1 VGVLVFGWPF
11 LSTLLRLLLKKKELY
26 ERRFTAKSNATTFS
40 IEYIPLT
47 TNRVDQPHKKEE
59 EEEQTPRTS
68 RGKAMTTWSSPRAMV
83 NAASTRTASSSF
95 KSWKSRATTKT
106 TTMTAT
112 RRRSVGTTND
122 DDRRLDCRHRHRHR
136 TRASADGNAANN
148 MSDVAALD
156 GLINQLLNAH
166 GESDDMLQKVCIEN
180 IMAFDQQMW
189 LRMASRIDNVNTDEE
204 KDAITDVMSKCMKI
218 IEATLKKAEETIDR
232 SSEQLQR
239 IISAAADQTTM
250 EFDVPLKADALKR
263 MEAEVKNCTVDEGM
277 LNTAYAW
284 IRKSDEDKLDGMVHI
299 LQKFLQ
305 LYAAREL
312 NKNKAPLDELL
323 GCSNTDDWPVVFQK
337 LVNEGYGEVAFT
349 KELQQRMEE
358 VVLGLTNGSYAQRV
372 QAEYLKE
379 VEERSREYF
388 KQV

>member
-1 VGVLVFGWPF
+1 M
-11 LSTLLRLLLKKKELY
+11 
-26 ERRFTAKSNATTFS
+26 TT
-40 IEYIPLT
+40 
-47 TNRVDQPHKKEE
+47 
-59 EEEQTPRTS
+59 TPTMMQ
-68 RGKAMTTWSSPRAMV
+68 KAMFGT
-83 NAASTRTASSSF
+83 ASTRTTSSS
-95 KSWKSRATTKT
+95 STSSSSSSSRKVTTKKMT
-106 TTMTAT
+106 MMMMTAKKT
-112 RRRSVGTTND
+112 TPSSSSSSKNRRRQN
-122 DDRRLDCRHRHRHR
+122 R
-136 TRASADGNAANN
+136 TAAAADSGNKNI
-148 MSDVAALD
+148 SDVAALD

-166 GESDDMLQKVCIEN
+166 GESDDVLQKVCIEN

-218 IEATLKKAEETIDR
+218 IEATLKKAEETIDQ

>member
-1 VGVLVFGWPF
+1 MMT
-11 LSTLLRLLLKKKELY
+11 STY
-26 ERRFTAKSNATTFS
+26 SATT
-40 IEYIPLT
+40 T
-47 TNRVDQPHKKEE
+47 
-59 EEEQTPRTS
+59 
-68 RGKAMTTWSSPRAMV
+68 SPRAMV
-83 NAASTRTASSSF
+83 GMASTRTTSSS
-95 KSWKSRATTKT
+95 
-106 TTMTAT
+106 MTAT
-112 RRRSVGTTND
+112 TTKKMSYYSKKMSTIRRRRNHHQQT
-122 DDRRLDCRHRHRHR
+122 
-136 TRASADGNAANN
+136 AAAADGSNSNN

-204 KDAITDVMSKCMKI
+204 KDAIADVMSKCMKI

-239 IISAAADQTTM
+239 IIAAAADQTTM

-263 MEAEVKNCTVDEGM
+263 MEAEIKNCTVDEGM
-277 LNTAYAW
+277 LNTTYAW
-284 IRKSDEDKLDGMVHI
+284 IRKSDEDKMDGMVHI

-305 LYAAREL
+305 VYAAGEL

-379 VEERSREYF
+379 VEERSKEYF

>member
-1 VGVLVFGWPF
+1 MRVIVVVVDVVGRVVRRVRRRVSGCEKCREIF
-11 LSTLLRLLLKKKELY
+11 LLFFQNEVNFIHFSLFPLKNREH
-26 ERRFTAKSNATTFS
+26 RTTM
-40 IEYIPLT
+40 T
-47 TNRVDQPHKKEE
+47 TTT
-59 EEEQTPRTS
+59 TPTMMQ
-68 RGKAMTTWSSPRAMV
+68 KAMFGT
-83 NAASTRTASSSF
+83 ASTRTTSSS
-95 KSWKSRATTKT
+95 STSSSSSSSRKVTTKKMT
-106 TTMTAT
+106 MLMTAKKT
-112 RRRSVGTTND
+112 TPSSSSSKNRRRQN
-122 DDRRLDCRHRHRHR
+122 R
-136 TRASADGNAANN
+136 TAAAADSGNKNI
-148 MSDVAALD
+148 SDVAALD

-166 GESDDMLQKVCIEN
+166 GESDDVLQKVCIEN

-204 KDAITDVMSKCMKI
+204 KDAIADVMSKCMKI

-250 EFDVPLKADALKR
+250 EFDVPLKSDALRR
-263 MEAEVKNCTVDEGM
+263 MEAEIKNCTVDEGM
-277 LNTAYAW
+277 LNTTYAW
-284 IRKSDEDKLDGMVHI
+284 IRKSDEDKMDGMVHI

-305 LYAAREL
+305 VYAAGEL

-379 VEERSREYF
+379 VEERSKEYF

>member
-1 VGVLVFGWPF
+1 MQRDFPSF
-11 LSTLLRLLLKKKELY
+11 FPKRSELY
-26 ERRFTAKSNATTFS
+26 PLFTFPLKNREHRTTM
-40 IEYIPLT
+40 T
-47 TNRVDQPHKKEE
+47 TTT
-59 EEEQTPRTS
+59 TPTMMQ
-68 RGKAMTTWSSPRAMV
+68 KAMFGT
-83 NAASTRTASSSF
+83 ASTRTTSSS
-95 KSWKSRATTKT
+95 STSSSSSSRKVTTKKMT
-106 TTMTAT
+106 MMMTAKKT
-112 RRRSVGTTND
+112 TPSSPTSKNRRRQN
-122 DDRRLDCRHRHRHR
+122 R
-136 TRASADGNAANN
+136 TAAAADGNRNI
-148 MSDVAALD
+148 SDVAALD

-166 GESDDMLQKVCIEN
+166 GESDDVLQKVCIEN

-204 KDAITDVMSKCMKI
+204 KDAIADVMSKCMKI

-250 EFDVPLKADALKR
+250 EFDVPLKSDALRR
-263 MEAEVKNCTVDEGM
+263 MEAEIKNCTVDEGM
-277 LNTAYAW
+277 LNTTYAW
-284 IRKSDEDKLDGMVHI
+284 IRKSDEDKMDGMVHI

-305 LYAAREL
+305 VYAAGEL

-323 GCSNTDDWPVVFQK
+323 GCSNTDDWPVVFRK

-379 VEERSREYF
+379 VEERSKEYF

>member
-1 VGVLVFGWPF
+1 MT
-11 LSTLLRLLLKKKELY
+11 STY
-26 ERRFTAKSNATTFS
+26 SATT
-40 IEYIPLT
+40 T
-47 TNRVDQPHKKEE
+47 
-59 EEEQTPRTS
+59 
-68 RGKAMTTWSSPRAMV
+68 SPRAMV
-83 NAASTRTASSSF
+83 GMASTRTTSSSVT
-95 KSWKSRATTKT
+95 ATTT
-106 TTMTAT
+106 TTTKMSYYSKKMSTI
-112 RRRSVGTTND
+112 RRRRNHHQQT
-122 DDRRLDCRHRHRHR
+122 
-136 TRASADGNAANN
+136 AAAADGSNSNN

-204 KDAITDVMSKCMKI
+204 KDAIADVMSKCMKI

-239 IISAAADQTTM
+239 IIAAAADQTTM

-263 MEAEVKNCTVDEGM
+263 MEAEIKNCTVDEGM
-277 LNTAYAW
+277 LNTTYAW
-284 IRKSDEDKLDGMVHI
+284 IRKSDEDKMDGMVHI

-305 LYAAREL
+305 VYAAGEL

-379 VEERSREYF
+379 VEERSKEYF

>member
-1 VGVLVFGWPF
+1 MT
-11 LSTLLRLLLKKKELY
+11 STY
-26 ERRFTAKSNATTFS
+26 SATT
-40 IEYIPLT
+40 T
-47 TNRVDQPHKKEE
+47 
-59 EEEQTPRTS
+59 
-68 RGKAMTTWSSPRAMV
+68 SPRAMV
-83 NAASTRTASSSF
+83 GMASTRTTSSSVT
-95 KSWKSRATTKT
+95 ATTRT
-106 TTMTAT
+106 TTKMSYYSKKMSTI
-112 RRRSVGTTND
+112 RRRRNHHQQT
-122 DDRRLDCRHRHRHR
+122 
-136 TRASADGNAANN
+136 AAAADGSNSNN

-189 LRMASRIDNVNTDEE
+189 LRMASRIDNVNTDED
-204 KDAITDVMSKCMKI
+204 KDAIADVMSKCMKI

-239 IISAAADQTTM
+239 IIAAAADQTTM

-263 MEAEVKNCTVDEGM
+263 MEAEIKNCTVDEGM
-277 LNTAYAW
+277 LNTTYAW
-284 IRKSDEDKLDGMVHI
+284 IRKSDEDKMDGMVHI

-305 LYAAREL
+305 VYAAGEL

-379 VEERSREYF
+379 VEERSKEYF

>member
-1 VGVLVFGWPF
+1 MVG
-11 LSTLLRLLLKKKELY
+11 
-26 ERRFTAKSNATTFS
+26 
-40 IEYIPLT
+40 
-47 TNRVDQPHKKEE
+47 
-59 EEEQTPRTS
+59 
-68 RGKAMTTWSSPRAMV
+68 M
-83 NAASTRTASSSF
+83 ASTRTTSSS
-95 KSWKSRATTKT
+95 
-106 TTMTAT
+106 MTAT
-112 RRRSVGTTND
+112 TTKKMSYYSKKMSTIRRRRNHHQQT
-122 DDRRLDCRHRHRHR
+122 
-136 TRASADGNAANN
+136 AAAADGSNSNN

-204 KDAITDVMSKCMKI
+204 KDAIADVMSKCMKI

-239 IISAAADQTTM
+239 IIAAAADQTTM

-263 MEAEVKNCTVDEGM
+263 MEAEIKNCTVDEGM
-277 LNTAYAW
+277 LNTTYAW
-284 IRKSDEDKLDGMVHI
+284 IRKSDEDKMDGMVHI

-305 LYAAREL
+305 VYAAGEL

-379 VEERSREYF
+379 VEERSKEYF

>member
-1 VGVLVFGWPF
+1 MVG
-11 LSTLLRLLLKKKELY
+11 
-26 ERRFTAKSNATTFS
+26 
-40 IEYIPLT
+40 
-47 TNRVDQPHKKEE
+47 
-59 EEEQTPRTS
+59 
-68 RGKAMTTWSSPRAMV
+68 M
-83 NAASTRTASSSF
+83 ASTRTTSSSVT
-95 KSWKSRATTKT
+95 ATTTKKMSYYSKKMST
-106 TTMTAT
+106 I
-112 RRRSVGTTND
+112 RRRRNHHQQT
-122 DDRRLDCRHRHRHR
+122 
-136 TRASADGNAANN
+136 AAAADGSNSNN

-204 KDAITDVMSKCMKI
+204 KDAIADVMSKCMKI

-239 IISAAADQTTM
+239 IIAAAADQTTM

-263 MEAEVKNCTVDEGM
+263 MEAEIKNCTVDEGM
-277 LNTAYAW
+277 LNTTYAW
-284 IRKSDEDKLDGMVHI
+284 IRKSDEDKMDGMVHI

-305 LYAAREL
+305 VYAAGEL

-379 VEERSREYF
+379 VEERSKEYF

>member
-1 VGVLVFGWPF
+1 MT
-11 LSTLLRLLLKKKELY
+11 STY
-26 ERRFTAKSNATTFS
+26 SATT
-40 IEYIPLT
+40 T
-47 TNRVDQPHKKEE
+47 
-59 EEEQTPRTS
+59 
-68 RGKAMTTWSSPRAMV
+68 SPRAMV
-83 NAASTRTASSSF
+83 GMASTRTTSSS
-95 KSWKSRATTKT
+95 
-106 TTMTAT
+106 MTAT
-112 RRRSVGTTND
+112 TTKKMSYYSKKMSTIRRRRN
-122 DDRRLDCRHRHRHR
+122 HRQQ
-136 TRASADGNAANN
+136 TAAAADGSNSNN

-204 KDAITDVMSKCMKI
+204 KDAIADVMSKCMKI

-239 IISAAADQTTM
+239 IIAAAADQTTM

-263 MEAEVKNCTVDEGM
+263 MEAEIKNCTVDEGM
-277 LNTAYAW
+277 LNTTYAW
-284 IRKSDEDKLDGMVHI
+284 IRKSDEDKMDGMVHI

-305 LYAAREL
+305 VYAAGEL

-379 VEERSREYF
+379 VEERSKEYF

>member
-1 VGVLVFGWPF
+1 MTTTPTMMQKAMFGTASARTTSSS
-11 LSTLLRLLLKKKELY
+11 STSSSSSSSRKVTTKKMTMMM
-26 ERRFTAKSNATTFS
+26 TAKKTTS
-40 IEYIPLT
+40 SSSSSSK
-47 TNRVDQPHKKEE
+47 NRRRQ
-59 EEEQTPRTS
+59 
-68 RGKAMTTWSSPRAMV
+68 
-83 NAASTRTASSSF
+83 NRTA
-95 KSWKSRATTKT
+95 A
-106 TTMTAT
+106 A
-112 RRRSVGTTND
+112 
-122 DDRRLDCRHRHRHR
+122 
-136 TRASADGNAANN
+136 ADSGNKNI
-148 MSDVAALD
+148 SDVAALD

-166 GESDDMLQKVCIEN
+166 GESDDVLQKVCIEN

-204 KDAITDVMSKCMKI
+204 KDAIADVMSKCMKI

-250 EFDVPLKADALKR
+250 EFDVPLKSDALRR
-263 MEAEVKNCTVDEGM
+263 MEAEIKNCTVDEGM
-277 LNTAYAW
+277 LNTTYAW
-284 IRKSDEDKLDGMVHI
+284 IRKSDEDKMDGMVHI

-305 LYAAREL
+305 VYAAGEL

-379 VEERSREYF
+379 VEERSKEYF

>member
-1 VGVLVFGWPF
+1 MT
-11 LSTLLRLLLKKKELY
+11 STY
-26 ERRFTAKSNATTFS
+26 SATT
-40 IEYIPLT
+40 T
-47 TNRVDQPHKKEE
+47 
-59 EEEQTPRTS
+59 
-68 RGKAMTTWSSPRAMV
+68 SPRAMV
-83 NAASTRTASSSF
+83 GMASTRTTSSS
-95 KSWKSRATTKT
+95 
-106 TTMTAT
+106 MTAT
-112 RRRSVGTTND
+112 TTKKMSYYSKKMSTIRRRRNHHQQT
-122 DDRRLDCRHRHRHR
+122 
-136 TRASADGNAANN
+136 AAAADGSNSNN

-204 KDAITDVMSKCMKI
+204 KDAIADVMSKCMKI

-239 IISAAADQTTM
+239 IIAAAANQTTM

-263 MEAEVKNCTVDEGM
+263 MEAEIKNCTVDEGM
-277 LNTAYAW
+277 LNTTYAW
-284 IRKSDEDKLDGMVHI
+284 IRKSDEDKMDGMVHI

-305 LYAAREL
+305 VYAAGEL

-379 VEERSREYF
+379 VEERSKEYF

>member
-1 VGVLVFGWPF
+1 MQKQYSSRMMRVIVVVVDVVGRVVRRVRRRVSGCEKCREIF
-11 LSTLLRLLLKKKELY
+11 LLFFQNEVNFIHFSLFPLKNRKH
-26 ERRFTAKSNATTFS
+26 RTT
-40 IEYIPLT
+40 
-47 TNRVDQPHKKEE
+47 
-59 EEEQTPRTS
+59 
-68 RGKAMTTWSSPRAMV
+68 MTTTTTPTMMQKEMIGT
-83 NAASTRTASSSF
+83 ASTRTTSSS
-95 KSWKSRATTKT
+95 STSSTSSSSSRKVTTKKMT
-106 TTMTAT
+106 MMMTAKKT
-112 RRRSVGTTND
+112 TPSSSSSKNRRRQN
-122 DDRRLDCRHRHRHR
+122 R
-136 TRASADGNAANN
+136 TAAAADSGNKNI
-148 MSDVAALD
+148 SDVAALD

-166 GESDDMLQKVCIEN
+166 GESDDVLQKVCIEN

-204 KDAITDVMSKCMKI
+204 KDAIADVMSKCMKI

-250 EFDVPLKADALKR
+250 EFDVPLKSDALRR
-263 MEAEVKNCTVDEGM
+263 MEAEIKNCTVDEGM
-277 LNTAYAW
+277 LNTTYAW
-284 IRKSDEDKLDGMVHI
+284 IRKSDEDKMDGMVHI

-305 LYAAREL
+305 VYAAGEL

-379 VEERSREYF
+379 VEERSKEYF

>member
-1 VGVLVFGWPF
+1 MT
-11 LSTLLRLLLKKKELY
+11 STY
-26 ERRFTAKSNATTFS
+26 SATT
-40 IEYIPLT
+40 T
-47 TNRVDQPHKKEE
+47 
-59 EEEQTPRTS
+59 
-68 RGKAMTTWSSPRAMV
+68 SPRAMV
-83 NAASTRTASSSF
+83 GMASTRTTSSSVT
-95 KSWKSRATTKT
+95 ATTRT
-106 TTMTAT
+106 TTKMSYYSKKMSTI
-112 RRRSVGTTND
+112 RRRRNHHQQT
-122 DDRRLDCRHRHRHR
+122 
-136 TRASADGNAANN
+136 AAAADGSNSNN

-204 KDAITDVMSKCMKI
+204 KDAIADVMSKCMKI

-250 EFDVPLKADALKR
+250 EFDVPLKSDALRR
-263 MEAEVKNCTVDEGM
+263 MEAEIKNCTVDEGM
-277 LNTAYAW
+277 LNTTYAW
-284 IRKSDEDKLDGMVHI
+284 IRKSDEDKMDGMVHI

-305 LYAAREL
+305 VYAAGEL

-379 VEERSREYF
+379 VEERSKEYF

>member
-1 VGVLVFGWPF
+1 MQRDFPSF
-11 LSTLLRLLLKKKELY
+11 FPKRSELY
-26 ERRFTAKSNATTFS
+26 PLFTFPLKNREHRTTM
-40 IEYIPLT
+40 T
-47 TNRVDQPHKKEE
+47 TTT
-59 EEEQTPRTS
+59 TPTMMQ
-68 RGKAMTTWSSPRAMV
+68 KAMFGT
-83 NAASTRTASSSF
+83 ASTRTTSSS
-95 KSWKSRATTKT
+95 STSSSSSSRKVTTKKMT
-106 TTMTAT
+106 MMMTAKKT
-112 RRRSVGTTND
+112 TPSSPTSKNRRRQN
-122 DDRRLDCRHRHRHR
+122 R
-136 TRASADGNAANN
+136 TAAAADGNRNI
-148 MSDVAALD
+148 SDVAALD
-156 GLINQLLNAH
+156 GLINQLLNAR
-166 GESDDMLQKVCIEN
+166 GESDDVLQKVCIEN

-204 KDAITDVMSKCMKI
+204 KDAIADVMSKCMKI

-250 EFDVPLKADALKR
+250 EFDVPLKSDALRR
-263 MEAEVKNCTVDEGM
+263 MEAEIKNCTVDEGM
-277 LNTAYAW
+277 LNTTYAW
-284 IRKSDEDKLDGMVHI
+284 IRKSDEDKMDGMVHI

-305 LYAAREL
+305 VYAAGEL

-379 VEERSREYF
+379 VEERSKEYF

>member
-1 VGVLVFGWPF
+1 MT
-11 LSTLLRLLLKKKELY
+11 STY
-26 ERRFTAKSNATTFS
+26 SATT
-40 IEYIPLT
+40 T
-47 TNRVDQPHKKEE
+47 
-59 EEEQTPRTS
+59 
-68 RGKAMTTWSSPRAMV
+68 SPRAMV
-83 NAASTRTASSSF
+83 GMASTRTTSSSVT
-95 KSWKSRATTKT
+95 ATTT
-106 TTMTAT
+106 TTKMSYYSKKMSTI
-112 RRRSVGTTND
+112 RRRRNHHQQT
-122 DDRRLDCRHRHRHR
+122 
-136 TRASADGNAANN
+136 AAAADGSNSNS

-189 LRMASRIDNVNTDEE
+189 LRMASRIDNVNTEEE
-204 KDAITDVMSKCMKI
+204 KDAIADVMSKCMKI

-239 IISAAADQTTM
+239 IIAAAAGQTTM

-263 MEAEVKNCTVDEGM
+263 MEAEIKNCTVDEGM
-277 LNTAYAW
+277 LNTTYAW
-284 IRKSDEDKLDGMVHI
+284 IRKSDEDKMDGMVHI

-305 LYAAREL
+305 VYAAGEL

-379 VEERSREYF
+379 VEERSKEYF

>member
-1 VGVLVFGWPF
+1 MSGCEKCREIF
-11 LSTLLRLLLKKKELY
+11 LLFFQNEVNFIHFSLFPLKNREH
-26 ERRFTAKSNATTFS
+26 RTTM
-40 IEYIPLT
+40 T
-47 TNRVDQPHKKEE
+47 TTT
-59 EEEQTPRTS
+59 TPTMMQ
-68 RGKAMTTWSSPRAMV
+68 KAMFGT
-83 NAASTRTASSSF
+83 ASTRTTSSS
-95 KSWKSRATTKT
+95 STSSSSSSRKVTTKKMT
-106 TTMTAT
+106 MMTAT
-112 RRRSVGTTND
+112 KKTTPSSSSSKNRRRQN
-122 DDRRLDCRHRHRHR
+122 R
-136 TRASADGNAANN
+136 TAAAADSGNKNI
-148 MSDVAALD
+148 SDVAALD

-166 GESDDMLQKVCIEN
+166 GESDDVLQKVCIEN

-204 KDAITDVMSKCMKI
+204 KDAIADVMSKCMKI

-250 EFDVPLKADALKR
+250 EFDVPLKSDALRR
-263 MEAEVKNCTVDEGM
+263 MEAEIKNCTVDEGM
-277 LNTAYAW
+277 LNTTYAW
-284 IRKSDEDKLDGMVHI
+284 IRKSDEDKMNGMVHI

-305 LYAAREL
+305 VYAAGEL

-379 VEERSREYF
+379 VEERSKEYF

>member
-1 VGVLVFGWPF
+1 MT
-11 LSTLLRLLLKKKELY
+11 STY
-26 ERRFTAKSNATTFS
+26 SATT
-40 IEYIPLT
+40 T
-47 TNRVDQPHKKEE
+47 
-59 EEEQTPRTS
+59 
-68 RGKAMTTWSSPRAMV
+68 SPRAMV
-83 NAASTRTASSSF
+83 GMASTRTTSSSVT
-95 KSWKSRATTKT
+95 ATTTKKMSYYSKKMST
-106 TTMTAT
+106 I
-112 RRRSVGTTND
+112 RRRRNHHQQT
-122 DDRRLDCRHRHRHR
+122 
-136 TRASADGNAANN
+136 AAAADGSNSNN

-204 KDAITDVMSKCMKI
+204 KDAIADVMSKCMKI

-239 IISAAADQTTM
+239 IIAAAADQTTM

-263 MEAEVKNCTVDEGM
+263 MEAEIKNCTVDEGM
-277 LNTAYAW
+277 LNTTYAW
-284 IRKSDEDKLDGMVHI
+284 IRKSDEDKMDGMVHI

-305 LYAAREL
+305 VYAAGEL

-379 VEERSREYF
+379 VEERSKEYF

>member
-1 VGVLVFGWPF
+1 MT
-11 LSTLLRLLLKKKELY
+11 STY
-26 ERRFTAKSNATTFS
+26 SATT
-40 IEYIPLT
+40 T
-47 TNRVDQPHKKEE
+47 
-59 EEEQTPRTS
+59 
-68 RGKAMTTWSSPRAMV
+68 SPRAMV
-83 NAASTRTASSSF
+83 GMASTRTTSSSVT
-95 KSWKSRATTKT
+95 ATTT
-106 TTMTAT
+106 TTKMSYYSKKMSTI
-112 RRRSVGTTND
+112 RRRRNHHQQT
-122 DDRRLDCRHRHRHR
+122 
-136 TRASADGNAANN
+136 AAAADGSNSNS

-204 KDAITDVMSKCMKI
+204 KDAIADVMSKCMKI

-239 IISAAADQTTM
+239 IIAAAADQTTM

-263 MEAEVKNCTVDEGM
+263 MEAEIKNCTVDEGM
-277 LNTAYAW
+277 LNTTYAW
-284 IRKSDEDKLDGMVHI
+284 IRKSDEDKMDGMVHI

-305 LYAAREL
+305 VYAAGEL

-379 VEERSREYF
+379 VEERSKEYF

>member
-1 VGVLVFGWPF
+1 MVG
-11 LSTLLRLLLKKKELY
+11 
-26 ERRFTAKSNATTFS
+26 
-40 IEYIPLT
+40 
-47 TNRVDQPHKKEE
+47 
-59 EEEQTPRTS
+59 
-68 RGKAMTTWSSPRAMV
+68 M
-83 NAASTRTASSSF
+83 ASTRTTSSS
-95 KSWKSRATTKT
+95 
-106 TTMTAT
+106 MTAT
-112 RRRSVGTTND
+112 TTKKMSYYSKKMSTIRRRRNHHQQT
-122 DDRRLDCRHRHRHR
+122 
-136 TRASADGNAANN
+136 AAAADGSNSNN

-204 KDAITDVMSKCMKI
+204 KDAIADVMSKCMKI

-239 IISAAADQTTM
+239 IIAAAANQTTM

-263 MEAEVKNCTVDEGM
+263 MEAEIKNCTVDEGM
-277 LNTAYAW
+277 LNTTYAW
-284 IRKSDEDKLDGMVHI
+284 IRKSDEDKMDGMVHI

-305 LYAAREL
+305 VYAAGEL

-379 VEERSREYF
+379 VEERSKEYF

>member
-1 VGVLVFGWPF
+1 MT
-11 LSTLLRLLLKKKELY
+11 STY
-26 ERRFTAKSNATTFS
+26 SATT
-40 IEYIPLT
+40 T
-47 TNRVDQPHKKEE
+47 
-59 EEEQTPRTS
+59 
-68 RGKAMTTWSSPRAMV
+68 SPRAMV
-83 NAASTRTASSSF
+83 GMASTRTTSSSVT
-95 KSWKSRATTKT
+95 ATTTKKMSYYSKKMST
-106 TTMTAT
+106 I
-112 RRRSVGTTND
+112 RRRRNHHQQT
-122 DDRRLDCRHRHRHR
+122 
-136 TRASADGNAANN
+136 AAAADGSNSNN

-204 KDAITDVMSKCMKI
+204 KDAIADVMSKCMKI

-239 IISAAADQTTM
+239 IIAAAANQTTM

-263 MEAEVKNCTVDEGM
+263 MEAEIKNCTVDEGM
-277 LNTAYAW
+277 LNTTYAW
-284 IRKSDEDKLDGMVHI
+284 IRKSDEDKMDGMVHI

-305 LYAAREL
+305 VYAAGEL

-379 VEERSREYF
+379 VEERSKEYF

>member
-1 VGVLVFGWPF
+1 MVG
-11 LSTLLRLLLKKKELY
+11 
-26 ERRFTAKSNATTFS
+26 
-40 IEYIPLT
+40 
-47 TNRVDQPHKKEE
+47 
-59 EEEQTPRTS
+59 
-68 RGKAMTTWSSPRAMV
+68 M
-83 NAASTRTASSSF
+83 ASTRTTSSS
-95 KSWKSRATTKT
+95 
-106 TTMTAT
+106 MTAT
-112 RRRSVGTTND
+112 TTKKMSYYSKKMSTIRRRRN
-122 DDRRLDCRHRHRHR
+122 HRQQ
-136 TRASADGNAANN
+136 TAAAADGSNSNN

-204 KDAITDVMSKCMKI
+204 KDAIADVMSKCMKI

-239 IISAAADQTTM
+239 IIAAAADQTTM

-263 MEAEVKNCTVDEGM
+263 MEAEIKNCTVDEGM
-277 LNTAYAW
+277 LNTTYAW
-284 IRKSDEDKLDGMVHI
+284 IRKSDEDKMDGMVHI

-305 LYAAREL
+305 VYAAGEL

-379 VEERSREYF
+379 VEERSKEYF

>member
-1 VGVLVFGWPF
+1 MT
-11 LSTLLRLLLKKKELY
+11 STY
-26 ERRFTAKSNATTFS
+26 SATT
-40 IEYIPLT
+40 T
-47 TNRVDQPHKKEE
+47 
-59 EEEQTPRTS
+59 
-68 RGKAMTTWSSPRAMV
+68 SPRAMV
-83 NAASTRTASSSF
+83 GMASTRTTSSSVT
-95 KSWKSRATTKT
+95 ATTRT
-106 TTMTAT
+106 TTKMSYYSKKMSTI
-112 RRRSVGTTND
+112 RRRRNHHQQT
-122 DDRRLDCRHRHRHR
+122 
-136 TRASADGNAANN
+136 AAAADGSNSNN

-204 KDAITDVMSKCMKI
+204 KDAIADVMSKCMKI

-239 IISAAADQTTM
+239 IIAAAADQTTM

-263 MEAEVKNCTVDEGM
+263 MEAEIKNCTVDEGM
-277 LNTAYAW
+277 LNTTYAW
-284 IRKSDEDKLDGMVHI
+284 IRKSDEDKMDGMVHI

-305 LYAAREL
+305 VYAAGEL

-379 VEERSREYF
+379 VEERSKEYF

>member
-1 VGVLVFGWPF
+1 MSGCEKCREIF
-11 LSTLLRLLLKKKELY
+11 LLFFQNEVNFIHFSLFPLKNREH
-26 ERRFTAKSNATTFS
+26 RTTM
-40 IEYIPLT
+40 T
-47 TNRVDQPHKKEE
+47 TTT
-59 EEEQTPRTS
+59 TPTMMQ
-68 RGKAMTTWSSPRAMV
+68 KAMFGT
-83 NAASTRTASSSF
+83 ASTRTTSSSS
-95 KSWKSRATTKT
+95 KSSSSSSRKVTTKKMT
-106 TTMTAT
+106 MMTAT
-112 RRRSVGTTND
+112 KKTTPSSSSSKNRRRQN
-122 DDRRLDCRHRHRHR
+122 R
-136 TRASADGNAANN
+136 TAAAADSGNKNI
-148 MSDVAALD
+148 SDVAALD

-166 GESDDMLQKVCIEN
+166 GESDDVLQKVCIEN

-204 KDAITDVMSKCMKI
+204 KDAIADVMSKCMKI

-250 EFDVPLKADALKR
+250 EFDVPLKSDALRR
-263 MEAEVKNCTVDEGM
+263 MEAEIKNCTVDEGM
-277 LNTAYAW
+277 LNTTYAW
-284 IRKSDEDKLDGMVHI
+284 IRKSDEDKMNGMVHI

-305 LYAAREL
+305 VYAAGEL

-379 VEERSREYF
+379 VEERSKEYF

>member
-1 VGVLVFGWPF
+1 MT
-11 LSTLLRLLLKKKELY
+11 STY
-26 ERRFTAKSNATTFS
+26 SATT
-40 IEYIPLT
+40 T
-47 TNRVDQPHKKEE
+47 
-59 EEEQTPRTS
+59 
-68 RGKAMTTWSSPRAMV
+68 SPRAMV
-83 NAASTRTASSSF
+83 GMASTRTTSSS
-95 KSWKSRATTKT
+95 
-106 TTMTAT
+106 MTAT
-112 RRRSVGTTND
+112 TTKKMSYYSKKMSTIRRRRNHHQQT
-122 DDRRLDCRHRHRHR
+122 
-136 TRASADGNAANN
+136 AAAADGSNSNN

-204 KDAITDVMSKCMKI
+204 KDAIADVMSKCMKI

-239 IISAAADQTTM
+239 IIAAAADQTTM

-263 MEAEVKNCTVDEGM
+263 MEAEIKNCTVDEGM
-277 LNTAYAW
+277 LNTTYAW
-284 IRKSDEDKLDGMVHI
+284 IRKSDEDKMDGMVHI

-305 LYAAREL
+305 VYAAGEL

-379 VEERSREYF
+379 VEERSKEYF

>member
-1 VGVLVFGWPF
+1 
-11 LSTLLRLLLKKKELY
+11 
-26 ERRFTAKSNATTFS
+26 
-40 IEYIPLT
+40 
-47 TNRVDQPHKKEE
+47 
-59 EEEQTPRTS
+59 
-68 RGKAMTTWSSPRAMV
+68 MTTWSSPRAMV

-204 KDAITDVMSKCMKI
+204 KDAIAAVMSKCMKI

-239 IISAAADQTTM
+239 IISAAADQ
-250 EFDVPLKADALKR
+250 A
-263 MEAEVKNCTVDEGM
+263 TVWLPEG
-277 LNTAYAW
+277 L
-284 IRKSDEDKLDGMVHI
+284 S
-299 LQKFLQ
+299 
-305 LYAAREL
+305 
-312 NKNKAPLDELL
+312 
-323 GCSNTDDWPVVFQK
+323 
-337 LVNEGYGEVAFT
+337 
-349 KELQQRMEE
+349 
-358 VVLGLTNGSYAQRV
+358 
-372 QAEYLKE
+372 
-379 VEERSREYF
+379 
-388 KQV
+388 

>member
-1 VGVLVFGWPF
+1 MQRDFPSF
-11 LSTLLRLLLKKKELY
+11 FPKRSELY
-26 ERRFTAKSNATTFS
+26 PLFTFPLKNREHRTTM
-40 IEYIPLT
+40 T
-47 TNRVDQPHKKEE
+47 TTT
-59 EEEQTPRTS
+59 TPTMMQ
-68 RGKAMTTWSSPRAMV
+68 KAMFGT
-83 NAASTRTASSSF
+83 ASTRTTSSS
-95 KSWKSRATTKT
+95 STSSSSSSRKVTTKKMMMMMTATKT
-106 TTMTAT
+106 TTTSSSSKN
-112 RRRSVGTTND
+112 RRRQN
-122 DDRRLDCRHRHRHR
+122 R
-136 TRASADGNAANN
+136 TAAAADSGNKNI
-148 MSDVAALD
+148 SDVAALD

-166 GESDDMLQKVCIEN
+166 GESDDVLQKVCIEN

-204 KDAITDVMSKCMKI
+204 KDAIADVMSKCMKI

-250 EFDVPLKADALKR
+250 EFDVPLKSDALRR
-263 MEAEVKNCTVDEGM
+263 MEAEIKNCTVDEGM
-277 LNTAYAW
+277 LNTTYAW
-284 IRKSDEDKLDGMVHI
+284 IRKSDEDKMDGMVHI

-305 LYAAREL
+305 VYAAGEL

-379 VEERSREYF
+379 VEERSKEYF

>member
-1 VGVLVFGWPF
+1 MSGCEKCREIF
-11 LSTLLRLLLKKKELY
+11 LLFFQNEVNFIHFSLFPLKNREH
-26 ERRFTAKSNATTFS
+26 RTTM
-40 IEYIPLT
+40 T
-47 TNRVDQPHKKEE
+47 TTT
-59 EEEQTPRTS
+59 TPTMMQ
-68 RGKAMTTWSSPRAMV
+68 KAMFGT
-83 NAASTRTASSSF
+83 ASTRTTSSS
-95 KSWKSRATTKT
+95 STSSSSSSRKVTTKKMT
-106 TTMTAT
+106 MLMTAKKT
-112 RRRSVGTTND
+112 TPSSSSSKNRRRQN
-122 DDRRLDCRHRHRHR
+122 R
-136 TRASADGNAANN
+136 TAAAADSGNKNI
-148 MSDVAALD
+148 SDVAALD

-166 GESDDMLQKVCIEN
+166 GESDDVLQKVCIEN

-204 KDAITDVMSKCMKI
+204 KDAIADVMSKCMKI

-250 EFDVPLKADALKR
+250 EFDVPLKSDALRR
-263 MEAEVKNCTVDEGM
+263 MEAEIKNCTVDEGM
-277 LNTAYAW
+277 LNTTYAW
-284 IRKSDEDKLDGMVHI
+284 IRKSDEDKMDGMVHI

-305 LYAAREL
+305 VYAAGEL

-379 VEERSREYF
+379 VEERSKEYF

>member
-1 VGVLVFGWPF
+1 MMT
-11 LSTLLRLLLKKKELY
+11 STY
-26 ERRFTAKSNATTFS
+26 SATT
-40 IEYIPLT
+40 T
-47 TNRVDQPHKKEE
+47 
-59 EEEQTPRTS
+59 
-68 RGKAMTTWSSPRAMV
+68 SPRAMV
-83 NAASTRTASSSF
+83 GMASTRTTSSS
-95 KSWKSRATTKT
+95 
-106 TTMTAT
+106 MTAT
-112 RRRSVGTTND
+112 TTKKMSYYSKKMSTIRRRRNHHQQTAV
-122 DDRRLDCRHRHRHR
+122 
-136 TRASADGNAANN
+136 AADGSNSNN

-204 KDAITDVMSKCMKI
+204 KDAIADVMSKCMKI

-239 IISAAADQTTM
+239 IIAAAADQTTM

-263 MEAEVKNCTVDEGM
+263 MEAEIKNCTVDEGM
-277 LNTAYAW
+277 LNTTYAW
-284 IRKSDEDKLDGMVHI
+284 IRKSDEDKMDGMVHI

-305 LYAAREL
+305 VYAAGEL

-379 VEERSREYF
+379 VEERSKEYF

>member
-1 VGVLVFGWPF
+1 
-11 LSTLLRLLLKKKELY
+11 
-26 ERRFTAKSNATTFS
+26 
-40 IEYIPLT
+40 
-47 TNRVDQPHKKEE
+47 
-59 EEEQTPRTS
+59 
-68 RGKAMTTWSSPRAMV
+68 
-83 NAASTRTASSSF
+83 
-95 KSWKSRATTKT
+95 
-106 TTMTAT
+106 
-112 RRRSVGTTND
+112 
-122 DDRRLDCRHRHRHR
+122 
-136 TRASADGNAANN
+136 
-148 MSDVAALD
+148 VAALD

-204 KDAITDVMSKCMKI
+204 KDAIADVMSKCMKI

-250 EFDVPLKADALKR
+250 EFDVPLKSDALRR
-263 MEAEVKNCTVDEGM
+263 MEAEIKNCTVDEGM
-277 LNTAYAW
+277 LNTTYAW
-284 IRKSDEDKLDGMVHI
+284 IRKSDEDKMDGMVHI

-305 LYAAREL
+305 VYAAGEL

-379 VEERSREYF
+379 VEERSKEYF

>member
-1 VGVLVFGWPF
+1 MMT
-11 LSTLLRLLLKKKELY
+11 STY
-26 ERRFTAKSNATTFS
+26 SATT
-40 IEYIPLT
+40 T
-47 TNRVDQPHKKEE
+47 
-59 EEEQTPRTS
+59 
-68 RGKAMTTWSSPRAMV
+68 SPRAMV
-83 NAASTRTASSSF
+83 GMASTRTTSSS
-95 KSWKSRATTKT
+95 
-106 TTMTAT
+106 MTAT
-112 RRRSVGTTND
+112 TTKKMSYYSKKMSTIRRRRN
-122 DDRRLDCRHRHRHR
+122 HRQQ
-136 TRASADGNAANN
+136 TAAAADGSNSNN

-204 KDAITDVMSKCMKI
+204 KDAIADVMSKCMKI

-239 IISAAADQTTM
+239 IIAAAADQTTM

-263 MEAEVKNCTVDEGM
+263 MEAEIKNCTVDEGM
-277 LNTAYAW
+277 LNTTYAW
-284 IRKSDEDKLDGMVHI
+284 IRKSDEDKMDGMVHI

-305 LYAAREL
+305 VYAAGEL

-379 VEERSREYF
+379 VEERSKEYF

>member
-1 VGVLVFGWPF
+1 MIRVVAVVVDVVGRVVRRVRRRVSVAVKKSAEFFPSFFPKNEVNFIHFSLFP
-11 LSTLLRLLLKKKELY
+11 LKIREQ
-26 ERRFTAKSNATTFS
+26 RTTM
-40 IEYIPLT
+40 T
-47 TNRVDQPHKKEE
+47 TTT
-59 EEEQTPRTS
+59 TPMMMQ
-68 RGKAMTTWSSPRAMV
+68 KAMFGT
-83 NAASTRTASSSF
+83 ASTRTTSSS
-95 KSWKSRATTKT
+95 STTTSSSSSSRKVTTTTKKMMMM
-106 TTMTAT
+106 MTAKKT
-112 RRRSVGTTND
+112 TPSSSKNRRRQN
-122 DDRRLDCRHRHRHR
+122 R
-136 TRASADGNAANN
+136 TVAAADSGNKNI
-148 MSDVAALD
+148 SDVAALD

-204 KDAITDVMSKCMKI
+204 KDAIADVMSKCMKI

-250 EFDVPLKADALKR
+250 EFDVPLKSDALRR
-263 MEAEVKNCTVDEGM
+263 MEAEIKNCTVDEGM
-277 LNTAYAW
+277 LNTTYAW
-284 IRKSDEDKLDGMVHI
+284 IRKSDEDKMDGMVHI

-305 LYAAREL
+305 VYAAGEL

-379 VEERSREYF
+379 VEERSKEYF

>member
-1 VGVLVFGWPF
+1 MMT
-11 LSTLLRLLLKKKELY
+11 STY
-26 ERRFTAKSNATTFS
+26 SATT
-40 IEYIPLT
+40 T
-47 TNRVDQPHKKEE
+47 
-59 EEEQTPRTS
+59 
-68 RGKAMTTWSSPRAMV
+68 SPRAMV
-83 NAASTRTASSSF
+83 GMASTRTTSSS
-95 KSWKSRATTKT
+95 
-106 TTMTAT
+106 MTAT
-112 RRRSVGTTND
+112 TTKKMSYYSKKMSTIRRRRNHHQQTAV
-122 DDRRLDCRHRHRHR
+122 
-136 TRASADGNAANN
+136 AADGSNSNN

-189 LRMASRIDNVNTDEE
+189 LRMASRIDNVNTEEE
-204 KDAITDVMSKCMKI
+204 KDAIADVMSKCMKI

-239 IISAAADQTTM
+239 IIAAAADQTTM

-263 MEAEVKNCTVDEGM
+263 MEAEIKNCTVDEGM
-277 LNTAYAW
+277 LNTTYAW
-284 IRKSDEDKLDGMVHI
+284 IRKSDEDKMDGMVHI

-305 LYAAREL
+305 VYAAGEL

-379 VEERSREYF
+379 VEERSKEYF